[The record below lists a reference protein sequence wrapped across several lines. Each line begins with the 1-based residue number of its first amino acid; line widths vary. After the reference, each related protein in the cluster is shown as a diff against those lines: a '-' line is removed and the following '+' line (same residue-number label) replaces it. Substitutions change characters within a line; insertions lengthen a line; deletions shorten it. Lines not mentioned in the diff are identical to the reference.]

1 MNGVPYRRPKRR
13 HMRVIDLRSDTVT
26 KPSQAMRKAMMEAEV
41 GDDVFGED
49 PTVIKLEETVAGML
63 GKEAALFVP
72 TGTMGNQICIK
83 VHTLPG
89 QEVMCDWNSHIFN
102 YEAGAAS
109 MLAGVQLKPV
119 MGQDGIITAQQV
131 EQYIN
136 DDDIHHA
143 HTKLIALENTHN
155 RGGGVVYPIDE
166 IRSIRKVA
174 ENHGI
179 PMHLDGARLFNA
191 VHYSGVSANEYAK
204 YFESVMICLSKGLG
218 APVGS
223 VVAGSRAFI
232 DKARCVRKAYGGGMR
247 QAGII
252 AAGGLYALDNNINRL
267 SDDHQH
273 AISIAEIIAGLKQF
287 SIDLK
292 KVHTNIVIFNITKE
306 NLIADQV
313 VTDLQSKGVLS
324 MAFDKKRA
332 RLVTHLDL
340 SDDDIRQTID
350 IFKKLYS

>member
-1 MNGVPYRRPKRR
+1 
-13 HMRVIDLRSDTVT
+13 MRVIDLRSDTVT
-26 KPSQAMRKAMMEAEV
+26 KPSPEMRKAMMDAEV

-49 PTVIKLEETVAGML
+49 PTVNKLEETVAGML

-83 VHTLPG
+83 VHTVPG
-89 QEVMCDWNSHIFN
+89 QEVICDWNSHIFN

-109 MLAGVQLKPV
+109 MLAGVQLKPLT
-119 MGQDGIITAQQV
+119 GQDGIMTAEQV
-131 EQYIN
+131 ERFIN

-155 RGGGVVYPIDE
+155 RGGGIVYPINE
-166 IRSIRKVA
+166 IRKIREVA
-174 ENHGI
+174 ERNRI

-191 VHYSGVSANEYAK
+191 VHYSGVPAK
-204 YFESVMICLSKGLG
+204 DIAACFESVMICLSKGLG

-223 VVAGSRAFI
+223 VVAGSKAFI

-252 AAGGLYALDNNINRL
+252 AAGGLFALENNIDL
-267 SDDHQH
+267 LKTDHSRASQL
-273 AISIAEIIAGLKQF
+273 AEAIAGLKPF
-287 SIDLK
+287 YIDVN
-292 KVHTNIVIFNITKE
+292 KVHSNIIIFHIAGE
-306 NLIADQV
+306 NMNAEDV
-313 VTDLQSKGVLS
+313 VSRLESEGVLS
-324 MAFDKKRA
+324 MAFDKKRV

-340 SDDDIRQTID
+340 SDEDIRQTID

>member
-1 MNGVPYRRPKRR
+1 
-13 HMRVIDLRSDTVT
+13 MRVIDLRSDTVT
-26 KPSQAMRKAMMEAEV
+26 KPSPAMRKTMMEAEV

-49 PTVIKLEETVAGML
+49 PTVIVLEKTVAGLL

-89 QEVMCDWNSHIFN
+89 QEVICDWNCHIFN

-155 RGGGVVYPIDE
+155 RGGGIVYPLEE
-166 IRSIRKVA
+166 IKKIREVA
-174 ENHGI
+174 ELNRI

-204 YFESVMICLSKGLG
+204 FFESVMICLSKGLG

-223 VVAGSRAFI
+223 VVAGSKTFI

-252 AAGGLYALDNNINRL
+252 AAGGIYALNNNINRL
-267 SDDHQH
+267 SDDHQS
-273 AISIAEIIAGLKQF
+273 AMSLAEIIAGLKPF

-292 KVHTNIVIFNITKE
+292 KVHTNIVIFNITQE

-313 VTDLQSKGVLS
+313 VADLQSKGILS
-324 MAFDKKRA
+324 LAFDRKRV
-332 RLVTHLDL
+332 RVVTHMDL
-340 SDDDIRQTID
+340 SPDDIGHTLDVFRN
-350 IFKKLYS
+350 LYS